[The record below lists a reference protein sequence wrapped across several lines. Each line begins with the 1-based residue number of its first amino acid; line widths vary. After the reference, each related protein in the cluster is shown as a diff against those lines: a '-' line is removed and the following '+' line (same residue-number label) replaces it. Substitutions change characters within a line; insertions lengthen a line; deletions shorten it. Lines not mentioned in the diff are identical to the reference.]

1 MKPQRLPFALFFR
14 NGYTVLPETSPKAGN
29 ATLPPIDHEIETIQ
43 RRHSY
48 TRKFDK
54 IEEVAILDLDFAK

>member
-1 MKPQRLPFALFFR
+1 MKPQRLPFLFFK
-14 NGYTVLPETSPKAGN
+14 NGYMALPETSPKAGN
-29 ATLPPIDHEIETIQ
+29 ATLPPIDHEIEMIQ

-54 IEEVAILDLDFAK
+54 TRKLQFLSWTSLNK